1 MSLVIGDLYDI
12 KMCRGGF
19 ISSNARFVE
28 FYDTVDPNGIIYMFI
43 TITGTKIKLTR
54 RIVENSL
61 YIFKSNCNTVTD
73 DDIYL

>member
-1 MSLVIGDLYDI
+1 MSLVPGDFYDI

-28 FYDTVDPNGIIYMFI
+28 YYETNNPNDIVYLFI

-61 YIFKSNCNTVTD
+61 YIYKSNSSIITD
-73 DDIYL
+73 DNIYS